1 MKKLFSLAMLLVFS
15 ISLINAQTTKAKK
28 DPAGEWKFE
37 APYAPEGYNTGK
49 ITIGFAEKKY
59 TAVITM
65 TGSDYKITG
74 ENVKFENDTFTF
86 SVYLEGE
93 TVGVK
98 MKMEDEVKMTGAATS
113 SQGEIPVTAKKQ
125 VK

>member
-1 MKKLFSLAMLLVFS
+1 MKKLFSFAMLLIFS
-15 ISLINAQTTKAKK
+15 ISLINAQTTKTKM
-28 DPAGEWKFE
+28 DPAGDWKFE

-49 ITIGFAEKKY
+49 ITVGFAEKKY

-65 TGSDYKITG
+65 TGSDYKING
-74 ENVKFENDTFTF
+74 ENVKFENDSLTFL
-86 SVYLEGE
+86 VYLEGE

-98 MKMEDEVKMTGAATS
+98 MKMEDAVKMTGSATS
-113 SQGEIPVTAKKQ
+113 SEGNIPLTATKQ